1 MSSTAPQ
8 QGSAAGTTE
17 GTNAAEPQCMSLDR
31 VAGYSPDSIT
41 ASISA
46 RNKDVTETRD
56 QGIASLEVNMAGY
69 RNTAQ
74 DVNPPFLLTGTGS
87 KFERTHSQ

>member
-8 QGSAAGTTE
+8 QGSAVGTTE
-17 GTNAAEPQCMSLDR
+17 GTNGAEPQCMSLDR
-31 VAGYSPDSIT
+31 VAGYSPDNII
-41 ASISA
+41 ASISS
-46 RNKDVTETRD
+46 RNRDATEPHD

-74 DVNPPFLLTGTGS
+74 DVNPPSLLAGTGS
-87 KFERTHSQ
+87 KFK